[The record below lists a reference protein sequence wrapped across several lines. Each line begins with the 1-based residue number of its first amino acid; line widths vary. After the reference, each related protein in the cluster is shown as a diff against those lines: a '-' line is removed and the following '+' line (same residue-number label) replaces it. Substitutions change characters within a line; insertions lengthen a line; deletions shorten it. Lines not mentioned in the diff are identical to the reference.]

1 MPAKLLAVAA
11 YLIGVAGAGVF
22 LAYVIGAGTDLWR
35 RGRAIDGMEPWQLNL
50 GLLFLFA
57 IQHSGMARQ
66 TFKTKL
72 CELIPPFLQ
81 RSIYVGA
88 SGIMLGAMTYCWQP
102 LPGEPIWDGPIW
114 IVAISLATALAM
126 GVCCGSFD
134 HATFLGLTQAWTG
147 TAEIRGPLR
156 IDGPYRFVR
165 HPLMLGLLIA
175 IWAQPIMPPEL
186 LMMNAGMTIYI
197 LGAIVFEERDLV
209 RQFGEE
215 YEKYRRAVPSLIP
228 WKWW

>member
-1 MPAKLLAVAA
+1 MPAKLLSVAA
-11 YLIGVAGAGVF
+11 YLIGVAGVGVF
-22 LAYVIGAGTDLWR
+22 LAYVIGIGTDFWP
-35 RGRAIDGMEPWQLNL
+35 RGRAIDGMEPWHINL

-72 CELIPPFLQ
+72 TSLIPPSLE

-88 SGIMLGAMTYCWQP
+88 SGIMVSAMTYYWQP
-102 LPGEPIWDGPIW
+102 LPGEPIWHGPIW
-114 IVAISLATALAM
+114 IVAISLAALGM
-126 GVCCGSFD
+126 GACCGSFD
-134 HATFLGLTQAWTG
+134 HWTFLGLRQAWTG
-147 TAEIRGPLR
+147 EAEIREPLR
-156 IDGPYRFVR
+156 IEGPYRFVR

-175 IWAQPIMPPEL
+175 IWAQPIMPREL

-197 LGAIVFEERDLV
+197 LGAIVLEERDLV

-215 YEKYRRAVPSLIP
+215 YENYRRAVPALIP

>member
-11 YLIGVAGAGVF
+11 YLIGVAGAGGF
-22 LAYVIGAGTDLWR
+22 LAYVIGTGTDFWPR
-35 RGRAIDGMEPWQLNL
+35 RRAIDGLEPWQLNL

-72 CELIPPFLQ
+72 AGLIPLFLQ

-88 SGIMLGAMTYCWQP
+88 SGITLGAMTYYWQP
-102 LPGEPIWDGPIW
+102 LSGEPIWHGPIW
-114 IVAISLATALAM
+114 IVAISLAAALGMSA
-126 GVCCGSFD
+126 CCGSFD
-134 HATFLGLTQAWTG
+134 HAAFLGLTQAWTG
-147 TAEIRGPLR
+147 NADIRAPLR

-165 HPLMLGLLIA
+165 HPLMLGLFIA

-197 LGAIVFEERDLV
+197 LGAIVLEEHDLV
-209 RQFGEE
+209 RQYGEE
-215 YEKYRRAVPSLIP
+215 YEKYQRAVPSLIP